1 MNEPTRRRYE
11 TPHIIAPS
19 PDSTRMRAAVERE
32 NDDAFDVAW
41 SRARHGRSVSEA
53 SEGDG
58 RRGTAARRASTLLTV
73 NSDDDD
79 EGGERKRYCC
89 WKTSRLFPPK
99 DVFLEQHC
107 RADLLSVCDSDS
119 ETRGGDLRV
128 EVMFNLECGSCPVEA
143 ARAMLRCA
151 RLEDAGACRR
161 TSRRRT
167 GC

>member
-1 MNEPTRRRYE
+1 M
-11 TPHIIAPS
+11 PHIIAPS

-79 EGGERKRYCC
+79 EGG
-89 WKTSRLFPPK
+89 
-99 DVFLEQHC
+99 
-107 RADLLSVCDSDS
+107 
-119 ETRGGDLRV
+119 RGGSKGGGRG
-128 EVMFNLECGSCPVEA
+128 GSKGGGSKEGGGVP
-143 ARAMLRCA
+143 
-151 RLEDAGACRR
+151 
-161 TSRRRT
+161 
-167 GC
+167 

>member
-1 MNEPTRRRYE
+1 MTR
-11 TPHIIAPS
+11 
-19 PDSTRMRAAVERE
+19 STSRGRARVTVDPFPKRPRAAEKR
-32 NDDAFDVAW
+32 N
-41 SRARHGRSVSEA
+41 
-53 SEGDG
+53 
-58 RRGTAARRASTLLTV
+58 RRQRASTLLTV

-107 RADLLSVCDSDS
+107 RADLLSVCDS

-143 ARAMLRCA
+143 ARARCCA
-151 RLEDAGACRR
+151 RLEDVGACRR